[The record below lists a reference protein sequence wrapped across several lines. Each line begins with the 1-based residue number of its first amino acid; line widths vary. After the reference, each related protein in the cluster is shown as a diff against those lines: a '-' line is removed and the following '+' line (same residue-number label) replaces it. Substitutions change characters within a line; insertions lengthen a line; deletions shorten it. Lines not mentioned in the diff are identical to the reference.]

1 MTQYYYISFLL
12 LSIYNTSAWAQKVQI
27 SDPIDVTNEV
37 DYRLI
42 SRYQNQVLLY
52 RQTESTF
59 VVQSFYN
66 NDLKANWSKTID
78 FEKKDINTIKI
89 IPHKESFSIL
99 YYFHKR
105 GQTYLRGKE
114 FNTDAEEIDDFDIGV
129 FDSPHYIRDYQ
140 IIESKNKRNLLIY
153 LPGQSDYTEIISFD
167 VINRTRHWQTKLNL
181 PNLNFYQEFQQIL
194 INNTG
199 EVLVVYNKNNRRRK
213 SKEHHFAICKITRS
227 GKIDVYNVPFSNY
240 ITHDIEFQY
249 DEINQQLVAV
259 GLYSDTPLS
268 PNGLFYFNL
277 NFKETPTIKRSP
289 LDESFMRSLT
299 GIKKKKIRGI
309 PNFKICE
316 LVLRRDGGALLVAE
330 QRFSYETAVFSYPDE
345 SVYNQQSDFL
355 YENILVASIHPSGE
369 VYWKDV
375 LYKSQSSENDD
386 GRHSSFFTFTTN
398 SNIRFLYNND
408 ISWDTSIFEYVVS
421 GSGQVQRNVVAHQ
434 ERKNGVL
441 PQLINSIQVSANE
454 IIAVSERDQKLRL
467 LKINY

>member
-1 MTQYYYISFLL
+1 MTHYYYILFLL
-12 LSIYNTSAWAQKVQI
+12 LLTCSTSISAQQVQI
-27 SDPIDVTNEV
+27 SDPIDVANEV

-42 SRYQNQVLLY
+42 SRYKNQVLLY
-52 RQTESTF
+52 RQTESKF
-59 VVQSFYN
+59 VIQSFYN
-66 NDLKANWSKTID
+66 NDLKANWTKTLD
-78 FEKKDINTIKI
+78 FEKKDITTIKI
-89 IPHKESFSIL
+89 ISHKESFSIL

-114 FNTDAEEIDDFDIGV
+114 FNTKAEEIDDFDIGV

-140 IIESKNKRNLLIY
+140 IIESQNKKNLLIY
-153 LPGQSDYTEIISFD
+153 LPGQSDYVEIISFD
-167 VINRTRHWQTKLNL
+167 IIKRQRHWQTKLNL
-181 PNLNFYQEFQQIL
+181 PDLNFYQEFQQIL

-199 EVLVVYNKNNRRRK
+199 EVLVVYNKNNRKRK
-213 SKEHHFAICKITRS
+213 RQDHHFAICKITCN
-227 GKIDVYNVPFSNY
+227 GKINVYNVPFNDY

-249 DEINQQLVAV
+249 DEVNQQLVAV
-259 GLYSDTPLS
+259 GLYSDTHLA
-268 PNGLFYFNL
+268 PNGLFYFNV
-277 NFKETPTIKRSP
+277 NFKDKPLVQRSP
-289 LDESFMRSLT
+289 LDENFMRSLT
-299 GIKKKKIRGI
+299 GIKKKKIHGI

-345 SVYNQQSDFL
+345 SVYNQQSDYL
-355 YENILVASIHPSGE
+355 YENILVASIHPDGKL
-369 VYWKDV
+369 YWKDV

-421 GSGQVQRNVVAHQ
+421 GSGQVKRNVVAHQ